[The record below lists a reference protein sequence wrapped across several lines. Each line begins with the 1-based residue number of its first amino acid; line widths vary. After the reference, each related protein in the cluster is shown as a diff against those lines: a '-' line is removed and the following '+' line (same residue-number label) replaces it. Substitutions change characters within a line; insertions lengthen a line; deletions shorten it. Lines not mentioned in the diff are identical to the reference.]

1 MDFGAACDLTT
12 SREWILV
19 ASVMWGPGYKDRT
32 TWLGMRAVHLVM
44 DAD

>member
-1 MDFGAACDLTT
+1 MDFGGLCN
-12 SREWILV
+12 
-19 ASVMWGPGYKDRT
+19 MGPGYKDRT